1 MFGKLF
7 QKKDKKAPSWKSLDS
22 KTRSKITKRIL
33 NLAGPQYKVVNGGF
47 NELQRERGIIERRNE
62 DEILN
67 QYSRGR
73 LLDLTRNQARNSA
86 TFQTILKQFDF
97 NAVGSKGGKIVINSD
112 D

>member
-7 QKKDKKAPSWKSLDS
+7 KKNQKAPSWKSLDT
-22 KTRSKITKRIL
+22 KTRSKIAKKIL
-33 NLAGPQYKVVNGGF
+33 NMAGPQYKVVNGGF
-47 NELQRERGIIERRNE
+47 NELQRERATIERRNE

-73 LLDLTRNQARNSA
+73 LLDMTRNQARNSA